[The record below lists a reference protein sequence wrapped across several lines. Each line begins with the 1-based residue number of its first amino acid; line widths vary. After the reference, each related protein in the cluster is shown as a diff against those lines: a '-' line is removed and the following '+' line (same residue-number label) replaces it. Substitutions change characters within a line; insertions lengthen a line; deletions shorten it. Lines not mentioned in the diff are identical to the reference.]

1 MCSLSASLL
10 PLQLEHFCYLYWLFL
25 LLVLTFILYFG
36 FFFFFLQTVTKSFCE
51 PLILAGSF
59 LDQMNWL
66 WAGLEEMFIGM
77 HRNLLAEMYMYWKL
91 SSSETLELCLSESN

>member
-36 FFFFFLQTVTKSFCE
+36 FFFFFFFLKNLKKIFFETFIIYCYLFEQNK
-51 PLILAGSF
+51 LKLAV
-59 LDQMNWL
+59 L
-66 WAGLEEMFIGM
+66 
-77 HRNLLAEMYMYWKL
+77 
-91 SSSETLELCLSESN
+91 

>member
-1 MCSLSASLL
+1 VFALGKFTSPPTWAL
-10 PLQLEHFCYLYWLFL
+10 L
-25 LLVLTFILYFG
+25 LLVLVIFIVGLNIYFV
-36 FFFFFLQTVTKSFCE
+36 FCFLQTVTKSFCE